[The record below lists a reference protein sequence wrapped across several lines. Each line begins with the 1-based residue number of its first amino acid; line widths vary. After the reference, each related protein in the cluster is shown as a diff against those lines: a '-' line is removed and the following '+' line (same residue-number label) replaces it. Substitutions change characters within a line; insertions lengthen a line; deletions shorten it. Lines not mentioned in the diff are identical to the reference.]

1 MSTAALEKIVP
12 REAFEAAALETGWT
26 ERRTAVLEE
35 LWMAGVSAIL
45 IGKALSVTRSMV
57 VGKAY
62 RMKLTERGRASPP
75 IVQERVQIVKPGPKP
90 KAESKP
96 RVRRP
101 LKAPPVKP
109 DRNQGNTASLKIAKA
124 AAPEAIRQSIPDQR
138 AEDLS
143 RTDLVQ
149 LLDLK
154 AHHCRWPIGNP
165 GDDRFGFC
173 GHAKQGERPYCS
185 LHSAT
190 AFQPTPVRNSTK
202 ELIRSVRRFA

>member
-1 MSTAALEKIVP
+1 MLTRAQRQLLDFISAYIAKHRIAPTLVEMQGHMGLSSKSGAHRLLVALEDAGRIVRLP
-12 REAFEAAALETGWT
+12 H
-26 ERRTAVLEE
+26 RRR
-35 LWMAGVSAIL
+35 AIE
-45 IGKALSVTRSMV
+45 VVDRS
-57 VGKAY
+57 
-62 RMKLTERGRASPP
+62 
-75 IVQERVQIVKPGPKP
+75 
-90 KAESKP
+90 
-96 RVRRP
+96 
-101 LKAPPVKP
+101 
-109 DRNQGNTASLKIAKA
+109 QGNTASLKIAKA